1 MYSCSDISTIL
12 YLAVDSMCEMLLT
25 GRKIR
30 LGDLGDFSANLT
42 SIGTEM
48 ADKFSAANITAVNV
62 VWDCGKEFK
71 NLVKDAELNLVASR
85 AAQAPGIVCVLTSN
99 CVCIHFQPIVN
110 LGTNSIRQTGTF
122 GFTVGR
128 ICVFL
133 LKAMLN
139 AVFVIL

>member
-1 MYSCSDISTIL
+1 
-12 YLAVDSMCEMLLT
+12 MCEMLLT

-42 SIGTEM
+42 SIGIEM
-48 ADKFSAANITAVNV
+48 ADKFSVANITAVNV